1 MVIAVLAAALLSYL
15 PGLALSSPRTAP
27 RTAPGTSNAAHKPMA
42 PHAHVRDAGRHIR
55 AGQYARA
62 LVAIERGI
70 AAHPR
75 HMELLQMRATL
86 LLEIRD
92 FERALLAYQALLD
105 AGLTG
110 PNRRKVLATMRRL
123 RRIANTGVA
132 IESNVPASFYVDA
145 KAFGAICEGTKR
157 CQQARMPG
165 VYRVIVEQPGFVPVR
180 KRVRLRRNRVTAVAV
195 HLEERQSP
203 FTVDV
208 YPSDAAVYVN
218 GKPWNPAAA
227 SGSSSDLTEGLTA
240 GSTSRQLPAGEHSLE
255 VRRPGYFRHQAT
267 IRAHLGQPV
276 AVRVI
281 MDRRVPIAIMPP
293 VVSPIAKP
301 GAGATAGATTG
312 ATIELD
318 GRAITLED
326 ARVELVGDARRP
338 ATVGVLRLS
347 SRQARRANE
356 GRRTGDAGKA
366 AGNHA
371 RQLLVRAP
379 GYIDARVA
387 LPAEADPAWSLAASP
402 SLASSLSSSGSA
414 SFEPITIML
423 TPLGLKPT
431 QTATPTGRRWHKPV
445 LISATGAAAAAG
457 YGMAVHYTLEAR
469 QQRRLSER
477 ECTGDDALQTTCTSA
492 GRAAQQRERTAARR
506 ANLAIAAGT
515 MAAMGALWAGNLA
528 QRPSSEGMPR
538 GHKLSIAAAASIAAA
553 GLGIGAVYSWR
564 ARSQRQQAAQECD
577 GDGDCESAQAPLLE
591 QADDDGYRA
600 KLGLM
605 TAGAAFTTAA
615 ALWLRTPTPTSR
627 DRGDADRASVGVRV
641 APEVGVGYLGANV
654 SWELP

>member
-15 PGLALSSPRTAP
+15 PGLALSSPRTAQD
-27 RTAPGTSNAAHKPMA
+27 TSNAAREPMA
-42 PHAHVRDAGRHIR
+42 PQAHVRDAGRHIR

-70 AAHPR
+70 AEHPR

-123 RRIANTGVA
+123 RRMANTSVA
-132 IESNVPASFYVDA
+132 IESNVPASFYVNA
-145 KAFGAICEGTKR
+145 KAFGAICEGVKR
-157 CQQARMPG
+157 CLQARMPG

-218 GKPWNPAAA
+218 GKPWDPAAV
-227 SGSSSDLTEGLTA
+227 SGSSTDLTEGLTA
-240 GSTSRQLPAGEHSLE
+240 RSPSSQLPAGEHLLE
-255 VRRPGYFRHQAT
+255 VRRPGYFRHRAT

-276 AVRVI
+276 AVQVI
-281 MDRRVPIAIMPP
+281 MDQRIPIAIMPP
-293 VVSPIAKP
+293 VVSSISEP
-301 GAGATAGATTG
+301 GAGATAGSTTG
-312 ATIELD
+312 AIIELD
-318 GRAITLED
+318 GRAIALED
-326 ARVELVGDARRP
+326 VRVELVGDARRP

-347 SRQARRANE
+347 SREARRAEE

-366 AGNHA
+366 TDGNV

-379 GYIDARVA
+379 GYADVRIA
-387 LPAEADPAWSLAASP
+387 LPPEADPAWSQSP
-402 SLASSLSSSGSA
+402 SLASPRSGSA
-414 SFEPITIML
+414 SFEPITIVL
-423 TPLGLKPT
+423 APLAP
-431 QTATPTGRRWHKPV
+431 TPTLASPPTSGPRWHKPV

-457 YGMAVHYTLEAR
+457 YGMAVHYGLKAR
-469 QQRRLSER
+469 QQRRVSVR
-477 ECTGDDALQTTCTSA
+477 ECAGGTGDTGDDDALQTTCTSA

-515 MAAMGALWAGNLA
+515 MAAVGTLWAGNLA

-538 GHKLSIAAAASIAAA
+538 GRKLSIAAAASIAAA
-553 GLGIGAVYSWR
+553 GVGVGAVYGWR
-564 ARSQRQQAAQECD
+564 ARSRRQQAARHCD
-577 GDGDCESAQAPLLE
+577 DDGDCENARAPLLE

-600 KLGLM
+600 NLSLM
-605 TAGAAFTTAA
+605 TAGAAFTAAA
-615 ALWLRTPTPTSR
+615 ALWLGAPAPTSR
-627 DRGDADRASVGVRV
+627 DRSDAERAGVGVRV
-641 APEVGVGYLGANV
+641 TPEVGAGYLGANV